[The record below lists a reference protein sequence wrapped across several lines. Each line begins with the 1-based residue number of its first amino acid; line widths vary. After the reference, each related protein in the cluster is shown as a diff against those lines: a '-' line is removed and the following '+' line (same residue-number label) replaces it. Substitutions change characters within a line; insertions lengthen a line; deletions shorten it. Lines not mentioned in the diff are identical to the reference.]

1 MMGMGEPLNNF
12 GPVVDAMSIMLDDH
26 AYGLSRRRV
35 TLSTSGVVPQ
45 IRKLKDALPVALAV
59 SLHAP
64 NDAIRSRIMPV
75 NDTYPIATLLDACR
89 EYLEVAPRDFITF
102 EYVMLKGVNDAP
114 DHARE
119 LAKLLEAVPS
129 KVNLIPFNPFP
140 DSGFEGVRHG
150 TRASLP
156 EDPHRRGLHRDGAQD
171 ARRRHRRGVRP
182 ARRPGREPHEAQGRP
197 FPFSTAEVLMRI
209 SLVARAVVA
218 TAAVA
223 ALAGCVSQSNTQS
236 HPVTESGAP
245 ASAHRRAEVHTSLAG
260 EYFSRGNFN
269 VALSETKLAVKDD
282 PNYVQAYNMQGLV
295 YMELREDVAAREAFD
310 RALSLDPN
318 NAEVLNNFGWFL
330 CTRNDTTRA
339 MTMLKSAASDPL
351 YPTREKAYLST
362 GLCLRR
368 MHQDA
373 RRRSE
378 WLRRAVPMRPGHDRR
393 ALQPRRGRLRAQ
405 DYKDA
410 ETYIARYMRLVAEPA
425 PRGPRDRR
433 EGRARRWATPP
444 PSRATCSSCA
454 AAIPDAPQTRELTEK
469 H

>member
-1 MMGMGEPLNNF
+1 
-12 GPVVDAMSIMLDDH
+12 
-26 AYGLSRRRV
+26 
-35 TLSTSGVVPQ
+35 
-45 IRKLKDALPVALAV
+45 
-59 SLHAP
+59 
-64 NDAIRSRIMPV
+64 
-75 NDTYPIATLLDACR
+75 
-89 EYLEVAPRDFITF
+89 
-102 EYVMLKGVNDAP
+102 
-114 DHARE
+114 
-119 LAKLLEAVPS
+119 
-129 KVNLIPFNPFP
+129 
-140 DSGFEGVRHG
+140 
-150 TRASLP
+150 
-156 EDPHRRGLHRDGAQD
+156 
-171 ARRRHRRGVRP
+171 
-182 ARRPGREPHEAQGRP
+182 
-197 FPFSTAEVLMRI
+197 MRI

-269 VALSETKLAVKDD
+269 VALSETKLAIKDD

-339 MTMLKSAASDPL
+339 MDMLKRAASDPL

-368 MHQDA
+368 MHQDQEA
-373 RRRSE
+373 E
-378 WLRRAVPMRPGHDRR
+378 QYLRRAVSMRPDMVG
-393 ALQPRRGRLRAQ
+393 ALYNLAAITAERK
-405 DYKDA
+405 DYKEA
-410 ETYIARYMRLVAEPA
+410 QTYIVRYMRLVPEPPLEGLLLGVSIA
-425 PRGPRDRR
+425 RGLGDSATEQSYLQQLRR
-433 EGRARRWATPP
+433 RY
-444 PSRATCSSCA
+444 
-454 AAIPDAPQTRELTEK
+454 PDAPQTRELTEK